1 VTAPLPSYRRSQ
13 TVLWRDTGE
22 HVVALLAGGATAPF
36 VLGGGHAD
44 LWRLLDQERTFAE
57 LVAAF
62 DDASDSPAIDTDIR
76 TALDILLEQ
85 GLVEGAA

>member
-1 VTAPLPSYRRSQ
+1 MARHGRARL
-13 TVLWRDTGE
+13 
-22 HVVALLAGGATAPF
+22 ALLAGRATAPF
-36 VLGGGHAD
+36 VLGGGNAD
-44 LWRLLDQERTFAE
+44 LWRLLEQERTFAE